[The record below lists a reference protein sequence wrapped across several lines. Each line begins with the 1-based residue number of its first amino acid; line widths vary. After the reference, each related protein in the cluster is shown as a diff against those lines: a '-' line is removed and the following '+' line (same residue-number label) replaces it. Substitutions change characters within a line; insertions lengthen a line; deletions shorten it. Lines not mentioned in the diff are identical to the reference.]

1 MYLTKN
7 LNRNLNF
14 LVGKWKSKLP
24 LPHFH
29 WRHVEFPCGSSLA
42 WLIAGVY
49 VIPIWLWKGSPP
61 SQVKDSSHS
70 PLQIHIGV
78 RWIISACFQCW
89 LEGHLRNRFPWKSP
103 CWRQVKLQ
111 WKNFTVV
118 FAIIS
123 MRLGLQFSF
132 CWNNTWWGATGVM
145 YESHCVIP
153 FGKPHK
159 LDWWVKD
166 YSKVRMCCVVL
177 SIRC

>member
-1 MYLTKN
+1 MLSFHVVPH
-7 LNRNLNF
+7 LHDSL
-14 LVGKWKSKLP
+14 LVFMLFPFGFEEV
-24 LPHFH
+24 PHALR
-29 WRHVEFPCGSSLA
+29 WR
-42 WLIAGVY
+42 
-49 VIPIWLWKGSPP
+49 
-61 SQVKDSSHS
+61 DSSHS

-89 LEGHLRNRFPWKSP
+89 LEGRLRNRFPWKSP

-111 WKNFTVV
+111 GKNFTVV

-145 YESHCVIP
+145 YVSHCVIP

-159 LDWWVKD
+159 SDWWVKD